1 MYAIYLYLNIFML
14 SKIQIPAWYFLNLNL
29 PPTAELA
36 SEKAHKAIQ
45 TKTLSWQY
53 LGPC

>member
-1 MYAIYLYLNIFML
+1 MYVIYLYLNIFML

-36 SEKAHKAIQ
+36 SEKAQKRNSNKDFLMAV
-45 TKTLSWQY
+45 
-53 LGPC
+53 